1 MKKIFL
7 LFGVA
12 AFSSATAQQ
21 NDLFDIQKHI
31 QKKQAEG
38 KKAAEKKLL
47 LTTIKSFQNYNTYSN
62 NIANRSF
69 LLPNGDKVVSL
80 GQDNMPCVVPDM
92 KQFQNMPNL
101 ANKEQFN
108 FNYSP
113 QKVLPFQIPNGSIP
127 FRMIAS
133 K

>member
-12 AFSSATAQQ
+12 AFSSATAQH
-21 NDLFDIQKHI
+21 NDLFDINKHI
-31 QKKQAEG
+31 QKKRTEG

-47 LTTIKSFQNYNTYSN
+47 LSSIKPFQHYNSYSTN
-62 NIANRSF
+62 KANLSYV
-69 LLPNGDKVVSL
+69 LPNGDKVVIL

-92 KQFQNMPNL
+92 RQFQHMPNL

>member
-12 AFSSATAQQ
+12 AFSSVSAQQ
-21 NDLFDIQKHI
+21 NDFFDINKHI
-31 QKKQAEG
+31 QKKRTES
-38 KKAAEKKLL
+38 KKAAEKKLIL
-47 LTTIKSFQNYNTYSN
+47 PSIKPFQHYNTYSTN
-62 NIANRSF
+62 KATLPY
-69 LLPNGDKVVSL
+69 LLQNGDKVVTL
-80 GQDNMPCVVPDM
+80 GQDNMPCIVPDM
-92 KQFQNMPNL
+92 RQFQNMPNM